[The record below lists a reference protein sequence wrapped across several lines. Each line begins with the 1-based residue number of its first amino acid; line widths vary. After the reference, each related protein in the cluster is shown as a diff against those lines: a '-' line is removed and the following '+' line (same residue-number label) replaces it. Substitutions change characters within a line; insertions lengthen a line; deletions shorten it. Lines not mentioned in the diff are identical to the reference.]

1 MHFARQS
8 SSISVA
14 ALYAYPIKSCRG
26 QEVTSGVIGARGFQ
40 HDRAFLLVDPDGQHI
55 ERAEHPRILLIEAT
69 IEASNLLLKAPGMMP
84 LCIKYRNAGPRVD
97 VVLWEIPC
105 PAIDQGDTVAE
116 WLSIFLETPCRLVR
130 MADEFQRSGA
140 GYEQLSLVDVAPFL
154 LMSQTSLSDLNT
166 RLAETISMQRFRPNI
181 VLQGAAAYAE
191 DRWKCIRI
199 GSCVFD
205 IVEACGRC
213 MMTTINPE
221 NASIG
226 TEPLRTLATYRR
238 GPDGSVLFG
247 QFLAHR
253 QAGTIRVGDT
263 VEILEAV

>member
-1 MHFARQS
+1 MSFAQQS

-26 QEVTSGVIGARGFQ
+26 QELASGVIEARGFQ
-40 HDRAFLLVDPDGQHI
+40 HDRAFLLVDPGGRYI
-55 ERAEHPRILLIEAT
+55 ERAEHPRVVLIEVT
-69 IEASNLLLKAPGMMP
+69 IEAADLLLNAPGMTP
-84 LCIKYRNAGPRVD
+84 LRVKYRTAGPRVD
-97 VVLWEIPC
+97 AALWQLPC
-105 PAIDQGDTVAE
+105 PAIDQGDAAAE
-116 WLSIFLETPCRLVR
+116 WLSAFLATPCRLVR

-166 RLAETISMQRFRPNI
+166 RLAEPISMQRFRPNI
-181 VLQGAAAYAE
+181 VLQGSAPYAE

-199 GSCVFD
+199 GSCTFD

-221 NASIG
+221 TASIG
-226 TEPLRTLATYRR
+226 KEPLSTLATYRR

-253 QAGTIRVGDT
+253 QAGTIHVGDT
-263 VEILEAV
+263 VEILEEL